1 MGRPRDS
8 EKGNE
13 SLRLFST
20 RENASGTRARAM
32 QQRHIE
38 WMDAVLELKEAIER
52 ECTIPVSDQ
61 VLLMS
66 GGECLDPSTRVC
78 TYSAGTDTNPI
89 FLFSKGIIAKDTP
102 PVPKID
108 TGFATD
114 EDLRIELATIEINR
128 ESYTDLQNQL
138 DELVDA
144 PPTFST
150 LVSRAQLSQQYL
162 SLAKDQARICERL
175 VHEQHQQQQGWF
187 ACIANLE
194 DIYDSFQGRIK
205 DFEHNFTGY
214 LEARSRHLN
223 LVGCFTEDI
232 PILRKIPILPALKGY
247 ALGDFGI
254 SPDDEPR
261 QLQIENGNQQQ
272 QQQQQQQE
280 QQQEDGNMIVG
291 TNERSI
297 NLCEWISTKDT
308 RTTLEEACESYSRGI
323 ELYDENTL
331 EQLKIDVSFVVCTQK
346 YRVHTHRECLHAH
359 TNINNLLLPA
369 AKSEMKEIKGLGER
383 LYMLEQLMVQVR
395 QLVAEQND
403 LAQSFQ
409 ANMKRVS
416 NLNDDSVLPDLSE
429 SHRKQLLVMQKNHNQ
444 LRDIRRRCTKAKE
457 ELSASLHRRLKWVV
471 DLECKLSAVD
481 SNLLMNG
488 EQTKRMR
495 RQLDILYQIHTS
507 PEMYLMAVCE
517 VVRRRTFSQAFL
529 LWARQLSDQLRSV
542 HNEEVERRNTFMVRF
557 GTHFLTPLFPGLED
571 IPPPFAT
578 VAPPVFDTNLPKLTA
593 EDIELL
599 KKLVPD
605 LADSVATP
613 DLNSITQFFLTK
625 SLSDSNSDVNKESNS
640 MPVDPPPKDQETI
653 KPALVGDRGEFGS
666 ETDTDEFE
674 KIGQAALDS
683 KLTSYESSA
692 KHPTQQQFYINH
704 LEVGGTLS
712 TSSTSTNVSPLN
724 RSTSSSSELLHF
736 PSLSDKQPLSPLTEC
751 AEAVSPTPLTVNPS
765 VAAVAT
771 CSDGQQQKKPRRQSG
786 SDGSSPLVGN
796 APALGSANDFLATDF
811 YMDES
816 LPSSLSEHPTDSQ
829 HQAIVSMLQECVAKS
844 REENERLRNLVRNMK
859 SITSDSLLNLRGELN
874 ILREHTISER
884 TAASEIVD
892 KVGQMVNIHME
903 SLRQREQEMTVDHE
917 LEMADLKKLLLQKD
931 EELQGMKRA
940 LMEKEQEVQEQERL
954 ARTIMKKYEAELQQV
969 NEFRNVYGQ
978 MKERLEHAQVEKE
991 NSLKELSEEALL
1003 KTNRLESDLE
1013 QCQKRI
1019 RELEAKAATSEM
1031 EHQKA
1036 FKDELEKIQLNY
1048 KAQLDTIRSR
1058 FKLMTASAMERSPS
1072 DSSLEKIERVD
1083 VIELVNHET
1092 ILAQTKKDFELEKE
1106 EAIKKA
1112 VQEERTTLTR
1122 DLRMANEI
1130 ISQHER
1136 DLLIYRQRESVLL
1149 EECKHHKDALQ
1160 QRLDQAE
1167 NVIRSLESDKANL
1180 KVTCTTNRDEI
1191 EQKNNLVE
1199 QLKAKQEELKR
1210 ELDEERLKM
1219 SQGNDD
1225 LVTSKSSSDKSDIQV
1240 SESKKVRLEEDLNS
1254 LSVRESD
1261 NRHRSHSSR
1270 YRNAKERTK
1279 RNAYTS
1285 DSMMGSTATAIGDN
1299 RDMNTSVKL
1308 LDAPSKN
1315 EQTFTNALEI
1325 L

>member
-1 MGRPRDS
+1 M
-8 EKGNE
+8 
-13 SLRLFST
+13 
-20 RENASGTRARAM
+20 
-32 QQRHIE
+32 
-38 WMDAVLELKEAIER
+38 LKPAAPTHSR
-52 ECTIPVSDQ
+52 SNM
-61 VLLMS
+61 LW
-66 GGECLDPSTRVC
+66 
-78 TYSAGTDTNPI
+78 
-89 FLFSKGIIAKDTP
+89 
-102 PVPKID
+102 ID
-108 TGFATD
+108 
-114 EDLRIELATIEINR
+114 
-128 ESYTDLQNQL
+128 TDLQNQL

-162 SLAKDQARICERL
+162 SLAKDQERICARL

-297 NLCEWISTKDT
+297 TLCEWISTKDT

-331 EQLKIDVSFVVCTQK
+331 EQLKID
-346 YRVHTHRECLHAH
+346 
-359 TNINNLLLPA
+359 INNLLLPA

-383 LYMLEQLMVQVR
+383 LYQLEALMVQVR
-395 QLVAEQND
+395 KLVAEQND

-429 SHRKQLLVMQKNHNQ
+429 SHIKQLLVMQKNHNQ

-481 SNLLMNG
+481 ANLLMNG

-578 VAPPVFDTNLPKLTA
+578 VAPPSFDTNLPKLTA

-599 KKLVPD
+599 KRLVPD

-613 DLNSITQFFLTK
+613 DLNSITQFFLSK

-640 MPVDPPPKDQETI
+640 MPVDLPPKDQETI
-653 KPALVGDRGEFGS
+653 KPTLVSDRGEFGS

-683 KLTSYESSA
+683 KLTSYEGSA
-692 KHPTQQQFYINH
+692 KQHPTQQQFYINH
-704 LEVGGTLS
+704 LE
-712 TSSTSTNVSPLN
+712 
-724 RSTSSSSELLHF
+724 
-736 PSLSDKQPLSPLTEC
+736 
-751 AEAVSPTPLTVNPS
+751 
-765 VAAVAT
+765 
-771 CSDGQQQKKPRRQSG
+771 
-786 SDGSSPLVGN
+786 
-796 APALGSANDFLATDF
+796 
-811 YMDES
+811 
-816 LPSSLSEHPTDSQ
+816 
-829 HQAIVSMLQECVAKS
+829 ECVAKS

-859 SITSDSLLNLRGELN
+859 SVTSDSLLNLRGELN

-892 KVGQMVNIHME
+892 KVGQMVNVHME

-954 ARTIMKKYEAELQQV
+954 ARTIMRKYEAELQQV

-978 MKERLEHAQVEKE
+978 MKERLEHAQAEKE

-1019 RELEAKAATSEM
+1019 RELEAKAVTSEM

-1112 VQEERTTLTR
+1112 VREERTTLTR

-1136 DLLIYRQRESVLL
+1136 DLLIYRQRESALL

-1285 DSMMGSTATAIGDN
+1285 DSMMGSAATAIGDN
-1299 RDMNTSVKL
+1299 RDMNTSVCVVSDLSLTGVRADSATSMDRRRSDGSGMSSSMRDKFVKSTNSFNQQTKITCSSCNPGDTVLVIWNQEHRNYTVFQESSTIYFLNSDCMPALDLKISSDGTPEKL
-1308 LDAPSKN
+1308 HTLAEVIDKEYCSARKTENRYKVPKGTKFYRVRVAAHKKS
-1315 EQTFTNALEI
+1315 NAAVTPGKSQ
-1325 L
+1325 